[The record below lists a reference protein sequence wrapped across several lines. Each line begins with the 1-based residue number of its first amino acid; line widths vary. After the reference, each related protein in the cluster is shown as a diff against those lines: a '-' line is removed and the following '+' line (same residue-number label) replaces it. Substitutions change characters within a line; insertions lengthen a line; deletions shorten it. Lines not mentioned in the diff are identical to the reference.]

1 MKGTWPCDLDDLRF
15 EDLYNHRII
24 SSNTEVGLYPMAKA
38 HYLKRDLLLNLDW
51 KRRDDKRRCGGDLKT
66 YTTTDIVYI

>member
-38 HYLKRDLLLNLDW
+38 HYLKCDLLLNLDW
-51 KRRDDKRRCGGDLKT
+51 KRKDDKSEMWRRGEMLCRT
-66 YTTTDIVYI
+66 NIFSF